1 MATDPYSAPRAHVA
15 DAPGAPIE
23 GNFVPQG
30 QSVPAGNGWAW
41 ISASWD
47 FFKQQPGTW
56 ILTLI
61 ILIALMA
68 VLSLI
73 PVVNIATGL
82 LGPVFIGGLMIG
94 CRATEEGGGLE
105 VGHLFAGFR
114 DQPGKLILVGL
125 FHIGAVF
132 CIAVLMILIAFVTVG
147 GSVLAQVSAGTDPST
162 LPPETLLFAA
172 LVLLVLLLVGFA
184 LLIPVYM
191 AIWFAPALITLNG
204 AEVGAALKTSFFA
217 CLRNIVPF
225 LVYGVVM
232 FLLSIVATVT
242 VIGWIVLFPMFVAS
256 VYTAYRDIFYAR

>member
-15 DAPGAPIE
+15 DAPGAPFE
-23 GNFVPQG
+23 GDYVPQG

-56 ILTLI
+56 ILIVIVLF
-61 ILIALMA
+61 ALMV

-73 PVVNIATGL
+73 PVVNVAAQL
-82 LGPVFIGGLMIG
+82 LAPVFIGGIMIG
-94 CRATEEGGGLE
+94 CRAMEQGGGLE

-114 DQPGKLILVGL
+114 DHPGKLILVGL
-125 FHIGAVF
+125 FYIGAVF
-132 CIAVLMILIAFVTVG
+132 CIVVLMLLIAFVTVG
-147 GSVLAQVSAGTDPST
+147 GSVLAQVVAGGDPNT
-162 LPPETLLFAA
+162 LPPETLLFAS
-172 LVLLVLLLVGFA
+172 LMLLVLLLVGLA

-204 AEVGAALKTSFFA
+204 AEVGAALKTSFSA

-225 LVYGVVM
+225 LIYGIVM

-242 VIGWIVLFPMFVAS
+242 VLGWFVLLPMLVAS